1 MKLRKNNIITFIIT
15 LIILNSLFMCTSKV
29 LAAEEETNI
38 KLSDSGITVEES
50 KISTD
55 IEDSVYLTKSMN
67 NGGNSQEAQEA
78 NIQIENIVNINSSG
92 TYKFT
97 GSLSDGQISI
107 NAQKIVGQVTI
118 ILNNVDITCKNAP
131 AIFVY
136 NTTTNSS
143 NCTIT
148 IKTENGTTN
157 TITGGK
163 IKQSVEGWEGQ
174 DKINYYIDKGYDD
187 DRSYYERYKYDG
199 AISSDISL
207 TFEGEG
213 TLTVNSSEKEGIESK
228 GNITINNGK
237 YIVNSLDDGI
247 NACTDKESIITINGG
262 TILVNILG
270 EAEEGDGI
278 DSNGYIYINGG
289 NIYSFASETS
299 QDNGLDSDLGTYI
312 NGGNVVS
319 TGNMSDDI
327 ENDSKQG
334 FITLQFANTIEK
346 GTLIAIL
353 DKDENPIVA
362 FEADR
367 NYRILTLSTPKIENS
382 NYYVYEGGKINGT
395 SENGLYTEITSYTKG
410 TQQKNNES
418 ELFNITET
426 NHSFRDVS
434 KEGTNKTQNL
444 NYYYLLLG
452 LVIIL
457 IIFIILVVV
466 LKKKIK
472 FDIKSTIIILIIGIL
487 IGSIITTIS
496 FMIYHKAN
504 AQENIEPNMMNEPMQ
519 NNGQG
524 MKNNPKQDN
533 EEKPVGEPSE
543 MQNNNE
549 PPEKPNTNI

>member
-1 MKLRKNNIITFIIT
+1 MKLRKNNITIFMII

-29 LAAEEETNI
+29 LAVEETNI
-38 KLSDSGITVEES
+38 KLSDSEITVGEN

-55 IEDSVYLTKSMN
+55 TEDSVYLTKSMN
-67 NGGNSQEAQEA
+67 NGGANEEALDA
-78 NIQIENIVNINSSG
+78 NIQIENIININSSG

-118 ILNNVDITCKNAP
+118 ILNNVDITCKSAP

-148 IKTENGTTN
+148 IKTEKETTN

-163 IKQSVEGWEGQ
+163 IKQSVEGWEEQ
-174 DKINYYIDKGYDD
+174 DKVNYYIEKGYDD
-187 DRSYYERYKYDG
+187 DRNYYERYKYDG

-228 GNITINNGK
+228 RDITINSGK
-237 YIVNSLDDGI
+237 YIINSLDDGI

-262 TILVNILG
+262 AILVNVLG

-327 ENDSKQG
+327 ENNSKQG

-367 NYRILTLSTPKIENS
+367 NYRILTLSTPNIENS
-382 NYYVYEGGKINGT
+382 TYYVYKDGKISGT
-395 SENGLYTEITSYTKG
+395 NENGLYTEITTYTKG
-410 TQQKNNES
+410 TQQKNNGLEM
-418 ELFNITET
+418 FDITET
-426 NHSFRDVS
+426 NRSFRNVS
-434 KEGTNKTQNL
+434 EENANEEQNRNSNN
-444 NYYYLLLG
+444 NYYL
-452 LVIIL
+452 
-457 IIFIILVVV
+457 
-466 LKKKIK
+466 
-472 FDIKSTIIILIIGIL
+472 
-487 IGSIITTIS
+487 
-496 FMIYHKAN
+496 
-504 AQENIEPNMMNEPMQ
+504 
-519 NNGQG
+519 
-524 MKNNPKQDN
+524 
-533 EEKPVGEPSE
+533 
-543 MQNNNE
+543 
-549 PPEKPNTNI
+549 